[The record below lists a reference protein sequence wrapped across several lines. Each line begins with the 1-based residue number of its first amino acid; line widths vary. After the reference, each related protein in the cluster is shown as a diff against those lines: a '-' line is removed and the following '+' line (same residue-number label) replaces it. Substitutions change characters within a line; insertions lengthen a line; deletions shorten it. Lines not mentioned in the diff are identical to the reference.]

1 MLFSLKAK
9 DAPLKIS
16 DSVDSIFGSI
26 MYMLNCVTKVCLN
39 AQEAKLML
47 CVSCELNGDL
57 QYPRKFTVASGS
69 MPLRYD
75 LK

>member
-1 MLFSLKAK
+1 
-9 DAPLKIS
+9 
-16 DSVDSIFGSI
+16 
-26 MYMLNCVTKVCLN
+26 MLNCVTKVCLN